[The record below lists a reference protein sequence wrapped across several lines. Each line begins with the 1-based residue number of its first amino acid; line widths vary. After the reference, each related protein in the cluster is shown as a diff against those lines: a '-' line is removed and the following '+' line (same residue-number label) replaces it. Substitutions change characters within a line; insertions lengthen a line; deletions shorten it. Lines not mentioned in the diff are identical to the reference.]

1 MAITRTDVL
10 HVARLARL
18 SLAEEEIDALIRELG
33 RVLEYVEL
41 LREVDT
47 TGVPATSH
55 VTVAQAPLR
64 DDVVSAVLDRAL
76 VLAEAP
82 RGTDEGFAVPSFV
95 DEG

>member
-18 SLAEEEIDALIRELG
+18 TLAEEEIDDLIRELG
-33 RVLEYVEL
+33 RILEYVEL

-47 TGVPATSH
+47 TGIPVTSH
-55 VTVAQAPLR
+55 VTVTEAPLR
-64 DDVVSAVLDRAL
+64 DDTVSVVLDRAL

-82 RGTDEGFAVPSFV
+82 RGTEEGFAVPSFV
-95 DEG
+95 DEA